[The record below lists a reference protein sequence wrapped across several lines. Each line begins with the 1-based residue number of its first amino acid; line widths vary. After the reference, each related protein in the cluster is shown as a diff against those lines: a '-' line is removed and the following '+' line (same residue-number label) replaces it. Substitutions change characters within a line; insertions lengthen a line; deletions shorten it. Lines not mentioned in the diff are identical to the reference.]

1 VVSRTFESTNVDS
14 TPIQPADETRL
25 TLMTCAGLW
34 NPFTHDY
41 PERLWVI
48 AEPPDQAA
56 VTIAN
61 AAATATA
68 QATAGV
74 AATATA
80 LAAEPTVTPTPPPT
94 PYVGEPSLPGGIG
107 NTRRDLE
114 KAFGMASG
122 ETSGKLVVFRQP
134 GREVHASFTPDPPR
148 ATLVAEILS
157 TGLAFDVAV
166 RESRKLFPTD
176 TRPRAAAPEG
186 NPTLVVERFTSASLD
201 VALGTGDFSV
211 IYTRDARG
219 TITSIILGL
228 GDDFDALMQQAR
240 R

>member
-1 VVSRTFESTNVDS
+1 
-14 TPIQPADETRL
+14 
-25 TLMTCAGLW
+25 
-34 NPFTHDY
+34 
-41 PERLWVI
+41 LWVI

-68 QATAGV
+68 EATAGL

-80 LAAEPTVTPTPPPT
+80 LAAEPTVTPTPVPT
-94 PYVGEPSLPGGIG
+94 PYTGEPALPGGIG

-114 KAFGMASG
+114 KAFGMATG

-134 GREVHASFTPDPPR
+134 GREVHIVFTPDPPR
-148 ATLVAEILS
+148 AALVAVILS
-157 TGLAFDVAV
+157 SGLSFDAAV
-166 RESRKLFPTD
+166 RESRKLFPMD

-186 NPTLVVERFTSASLD
+186 NPTLVVERFTSTNLD
-201 VALGTGDFSV
+201 LAVGSGDFSV
-211 IYTRDARG
+211 TYTRDARG
-219 TITSIILGL
+219 MVTSIILGL
-228 GDDFDALMQQAR
+228 GDDIDALLQQAR